1 MFRNVLH
8 YAKRIVI
15 FIMKVVLA
23 VIPKDQNLILFSAWF
38 GKKYADSSMY
48 MYEYLLKS
56 EFKVFWYTLDKT
68 ILEDLK
74 KQGKPVV
81 YGKSLMG
88 LWKQLRAKM
97 LVSSVQF
104 ADFNKYLLTRCIYF
118 DLDHGFPIK
127 QSGFEINDSTK
138 KTESFFK
145 LLCLFINYYMTAS
158 SLFVERIIERCWK
171 LSEMQ
176 IVKCNKPR
184 TDVFFDEKLRIGNNS
199 IVDDIKAGKRAIVY
213 MPTQRSCGKVP
224 INIRKIFNLKK
235 IDDFCKE
242 NNAVFIIKKHFYHKD
257 EKEDISEY
265 SNIFDITGEMIDTQ
279 TLLFQADALISDY
292 SACYIDYLL
301 LNRPIILYAYDLQ
314 EYLVSE
320 RDLYLPF
327 DKNECGFKAYTFDDV
342 LAQLQFLAR
351 NNWNDGMEKGRNTIR
366 KLYFSDNLSFGRA
379 REEIKNII
387 GELLLKKYKADWGN
401 EK

>member
-1 MFRNVLH
+1 MFRNCLH
-8 YAKRIVI
+8 YVKRFVI
-15 FIMKVVLA
+15 FILKVVLA
-23 VIPKDQNLILFSAWF
+23 IVPKDQKLILFSAWF

-48 MYEYLLKS
+48 MYEYLLES
-56 EFKVFWYTLDKT
+56 EFKVYWYTLDKT
-68 ILEDLK
+68 IFEDLK

-81 YGKSLMG
+81 YGKSLPG
-88 LWKQLRAKM
+88 IWKQLRAKM

-104 ADFNKYLLTRCIYF
+104 SDFNNYFLTRCVYF

-127 QSGFEINDSTK
+127 QSGFEINSSTK
-138 KTESFFK
+138 KAESYFK
-145 LLCLFINYYMTAS
+145 LLCLFVDYNMTAS
-158 SLFVERIIERCWK
+158 SIFIKQIVERCWK
-171 LSEMQ
+171 LPETK

-184 TDVFFDEKLRIGNNS
+184 TDVFFDENLRIGNNS
-199 IVDDIKAGKRAIVY
+199 IVDDIKVGKKSIVY
-213 MPTQRSCGKVP
+213 MPTQRSCGKVS
-224 INIRKIFNLKK
+224 IEIGKIFDLKK

-257 EKEDISEY
+257 EKEDLSGY
-265 SNIFDITGEMIDTQ
+265 SNIFDITGENIDTQ
-279 TLLFQADALISDY
+279 TLLFQADVLISDY

-301 LNRPIILYAYDLQ
+301 LDRPIILYAYDLH

-327 DKNECGFKAYTFDDV
+327 DKNGCGFKAYTFDDV
-342 LAQLQFLAR
+342 LTQLQFLSR
-351 NNWNDGMEKGRNTIR
+351 NYWNDGMEKGRNEIR
-366 KLYFSDNLSFGRA
+366 KLYFSDSLSFGHA

-387 GELLLKKYKADWGN
+387 SELLLKKYKADWEN